1 VPGGVEVR
9 TKGSPYQLM
18 NLPALREVAGVELST
33 DGDEHV
39 ALIRLNGQCNV
50 QQARAGNKFRVDL
63 IDAGP
68 MTAAP
73 QAPSQAAPSQAA
85 PSQAAG
91 SQSAAAQTPPAPA
104 KITPPSKTASDLE
117 GLRAGLT
124 EKLALLKAT
133 AAPPAKPAS
142 GAAPTLVLPA
152 QQFVPPTILSGAPAP
167 DAVAAARPSCPPSFS
182 MDGWQGDGPFPKAL
196 QALRLKAA
204 EANESASALAA
215 LAEFYLGNGLG
226 GEALAVTQE
235 IRLDAATADERLRV
249 QRDADIA
256 RLFNDQPI
264 QSTSVLLAN
273 AGDCNRAD
281 VPLWRVLSAA
291 ASNDTEVMR
300 RDAEG
305 AGRVL
310 MVMPEPIASQLA
322 LQIAEADTDDLPVL
336 RAMAGAIRN
345 AETGTA
351 VEMAGRFLLQA
362 RIAHAEKDPIDEANF
377 LGRALQ
383 GTGLTGLKAKVLLA
397 QLHATDDDDKVAAQ
411 SEPLLADTARVYRD
425 TPLGRGASAA
435 LSELRLR
442 HGDYLGALRAA
453 NITSAGRNPENADSR
468 GASLAARVLRNLL
481 VEKNAPSLPPASE
494 RLLIYWRYSGYATP
508 GEKGDDIRLG
518 AADLMLDQGMPEAAL
533 DALHQLSA
541 SVSQSPRAQL
551 LRATAEAR
559 AGDADLALNLLK
571 NIPADDASRRA
582 TADALERQGKPVDA
596 AHQLDANKDAADRM
610 RRAGLLYTAKQWGD
624 AADAYADVLRASD
637 ADKDTHDEAADR
649 YAVALALAGR
659 APADG
664 VGDLPGLAKHVIG
677 ALPSHDTQAQAEPV
691 SAIRGSIKRASE
703 IEALLPAPPAPPAP
717 AGGG

>member
-1 VPGGVEVR
+1 
-9 TKGSPYQLM
+9 
-18 NLPALREVAGVELST
+18 
-33 DGDEHV
+33 
-39 ALIRLNGQCNV
+39 
-50 QQARAGNKFRVDL
+50 
-63 IDAGP
+63 
-68 MTAAP
+68 
-73 QAPSQAAPSQAA
+73 
-85 PSQAAG
+85 
-91 SQSAAAQTPPAPA
+91 
-104 KITPPSKTASDLE
+104 
-117 GLRAGLT
+117 
-124 EKLALLKAT
+124 
-133 AAPPAKPAS
+133 
-142 GAAPTLVLPA
+142 
-152 QQFVPPTILSGAPAP
+152 
-167 DAVAAARPSCPPSFS
+167 
-182 MDGWQGDGPFPKAL
+182 
-196 QALRLKAA
+196 
-204 EANESASALAA
+204 
-215 LAEFYLGNGLG
+215 
-226 GEALAVTQE
+226 
-235 IRLDAATADERLRV
+235 
-249 QRDADIA
+249 
-256 RLFNDQPI
+256 
-264 QSTSVLLAN
+264 
-273 AGDCNRAD
+273 
-281 VPLWRVLSAA
+281 
-291 ASNDTEVMR
+291 
-300 RDAEG
+300 
-305 AGRVL
+305 
-310 MVMPEPIASQLA
+310 
-322 LQIAEADTDDLPVL
+322 
-336 RAMAGAIRN
+336 
-345 AETGTA
+345 
-351 VEMAGRFLLQA
+351 MAGRFLLQA